1 MSYGKESELLM
12 KACREAE
19 KRFNEVIGE
28 EMDPAYA
35 EATIRG
41 KLLDR
46 DFENSLW
53 ECEIKEIR

>member
-1 MSYGKESELLM
+1 MPHGKEKDLLI

-19 KRFNEVIGE
+19 ERFNEVIEE
-28 EMDPAYA
+28 EMDSAYA

-41 KLLDR
+41 KLLDG